1 MPTCSALVYRRWH
14 NESYISFNFVRHEK
28 EKDGSKRKEADHT
41 FISQELYLLLDTF
54 TYYLTYDTYIKFV
67 LRDDKIKTQI
77 YC

>member
-28 EKDGSKRKEADHT
+28 EKDESKRKEADHT

-77 YC
+77 YF